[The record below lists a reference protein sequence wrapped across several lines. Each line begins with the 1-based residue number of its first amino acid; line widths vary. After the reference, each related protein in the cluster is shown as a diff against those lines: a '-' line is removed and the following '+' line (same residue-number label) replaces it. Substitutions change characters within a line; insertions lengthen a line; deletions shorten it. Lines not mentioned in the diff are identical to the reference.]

1 MSGRLAQ
8 SDTDPIVTKMT
19 FDRLRRMSITE
30 RACITHDLSRM
41 VDELCTAGVRE
52 RYPYADDNEVRMRVG
67 VLRVGPQLI
76 ADAFGWTDPATT
88 G

>member
-1 MSGRLAQ
+1 MSPVRVVTTGR
-8 SDTDPIVTKMT
+8 
-19 FDRLRRMSITE
+19 RRT
-30 RACITHDLSRM
+30 
-41 VDELCTAGVRE
+41 GE

-76 ADAFGWTDPATT
+76 ADAFGWTDPATK